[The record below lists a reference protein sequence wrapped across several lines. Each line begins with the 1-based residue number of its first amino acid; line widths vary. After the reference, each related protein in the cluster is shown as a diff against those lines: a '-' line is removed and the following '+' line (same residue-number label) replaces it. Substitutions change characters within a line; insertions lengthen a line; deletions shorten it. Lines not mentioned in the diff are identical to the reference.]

1 MAYTI
6 KGLAKANECESL
18 DCYGLAMIWEY
29 WIECNTCTKQVIND
43 FLRLNRKERNEMMD
57 FLVDNYPDIAKHI
70 IRRYWF

>member
-18 DCYGLAMIWEY
+18 DCYGLAILWQY
-29 WIECNTCTKQVIND
+29 WIDCNTHTPQVIND
-43 FLRLNRKERNEMMD
+43 FLRLNRKDRNTMMD
-57 FLVDNYPDIAKHI
+57 FLIGDYPDIANHI